1 MCLES
6 NLASS
11 YTGVRTVVLG
21 ASGFIGRWV
30 ARTLCKSG
38 ANVFLFVLDRAIA
51 EPVFSEY
58 SIAGQVIEI
67 DLLQSNKVC
76 QALQNIMP
84 SIVFN
89 LAGYG
94 VNPIERNELIAYQVN
109 ADLVREI
116 CHWIAEFK
124 DKKWSGQHLVHVG
137 SALEYGN
144 IHNNLAED
152 SEPNPTTLYGNSKLA
167 GTKNVARYCPELGI
181 RGLTAR
187 LFSVYGPGE
196 LPKRLLPSL
205 LETASTEQPLPL
217 TVGRQKRDFTY
228 VEDIAEGLLRL
239 GLSTA
244 LPGEIVNLA
253 TGVLTSVRDF
263 IETAAK
269 ILHIPQEAL
278 LFGAIPT
285 REGEMHHLPVNIQRL
300 KSLLSWNPATNVPD
314 GIRKTQEWM
323 MIQGRGN
330 D

>member
-11 YTGVRTVVLG
+11 YSGARAVVLG

-30 ARTLCKSG
+30 ARTLHKSG
-38 ANVFLFVLDRAIA
+38 AHVYLFALDRAIA
-51 EPVFSEY
+51 EPVFSQY
-58 SIAGQVIEI
+58 SIAGEIIEI
-67 DLLQSNKVC
+67 DLLQSNKVR
-76 QALQNIMP
+76 QIFHRIMP

-116 CHWIAEFK
+116 CHWVAEFK
-124 DKKWSGQHLVHVG
+124 DEKWGGQHLVHVG
-137 SALEYGN
+137 SALEYGD
-144 IHNNLAED
+144 IHNDLAED
-152 SEPNPTTLYGNSKLA
+152 SEPNPTTLYGNSKLV
-167 GTKNVARYCPELGI
+167 GTKNIARYCPELGI

-187 LFSVYGPGE
+187 LFTVYGPGE
-196 LPKRLLPSL
+196 LPGRLLPSL
-205 LETASTEQPLPL
+205 LETARTGQPLPL
-217 TVGRQKRDFTY
+217 TVGSQKRDFTY

-244 LPGEIVNLA
+244 PPGEIINLA

-263 IETAAK
+263 IEAAAEV
-269 ILHIPQEAL
+269 LHIPQEAL

-285 REGEMHHLPVNIQRL
+285 REEEMHHLPVNTQRL
-300 KSLLSWNPATNVPD
+300 KSLLIWNPATNVQN
-314 GIRKTQEWM
+314 GIRKTQEWIM
-323 MIQGRGN
+323 MRRRGN

>member
-1 MCLES
+1 MF
-6 NLASS
+6 SS
-11 YTGVRTVVLG
+11 SSWIELLL
-21 ASGFIGRWV
+21 S
-30 ARTLCKSG
+30 
-38 ANVFLFVLDRAIA
+38 
-51 EPVFSEY
+51 PVFSEY

-244 LPGEIVNLA
+244 LPER
-253 TGVLTSVRDF
+253 S
-263 IETAAK
+263 
-269 ILHIPQEAL
+269 
-278 LFGAIPT
+278 
-285 REGEMHHLPVNIQRL
+285 
-300 KSLLSWNPATNVPD
+300 
-314 GIRKTQEWM
+314 
-323 MIQGRGN
+323 
-330 D
+330 